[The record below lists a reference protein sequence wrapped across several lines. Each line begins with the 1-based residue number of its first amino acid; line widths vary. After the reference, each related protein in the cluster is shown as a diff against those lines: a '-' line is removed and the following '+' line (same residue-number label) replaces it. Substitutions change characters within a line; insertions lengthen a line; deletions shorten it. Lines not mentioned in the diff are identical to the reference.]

1 MGALSAAGGCS
12 PEPDRPPPL
21 ADAGTATPTGSD
33 ETPECEPPPAI
44 DSAGSCGEETI
55 QLRADT
61 IRAAKGSGPKVKML
75 VSDEDAPL
83 LSALKAKRRALA
95 EAAGVPAYII
105 FNDKTLIEMAET
117 RPATLDQM
125 ARIGGVGAK
134 KLEHY
139 GMAFLEVI
147 AGEAE
152 ALHPRRRK
160 LAGKE
165 AGSVYDQLLE
175 AQNGLARGEDGTGKP
190 MSCNASVL
198 ARLAEAHPADL
209 GGIERIIGARHAE
222 RFGPAFLEILQGG

>member
-1 MGALSAAGGCS
+1 MLLGGDS
-12 PEPDRPPPL
+12 G
-21 ADAGTATPTGSD
+21 AGTDALASVEAAREVDPGMD
-33 ETPECEPPPAI
+33 VAVAE
-44 DSAGSCGEETI
+44 
-55 QLRADT
+55 
-61 IRAAKGSGPKVKML
+61 IRAAKGAGPKIKML

-125 ARIGGVGAK
+125 ARVGGVGAK

-165 AGSVYDQLLE
+165 AGSAYDQLLE
-175 AQNGLARGEDGTGKP
+175 AQTALARGEDGTGKP
-190 MSCNASVL
+190 MSCTASVL
-198 ARLAEAHPADL
+198 ARLAEAHPTDL

-222 RFGPAFLEILQGG
+222 RFGTAFLEILQGG

>member
-1 MGALSAAGGCS
+1 MSGAFACALLLALLLPAA
-12 PEPDRPPPL
+12 
-21 ADAGTATPTGSD
+21 AFA
-33 ETPECEPPPAI
+33 
-44 DSAGSCGEETI
+44 
-55 QLRADT
+55 Q
-61 IRAAKGSGPKVKML
+61 
-75 VSDEDAPL
+75 AP
-83 LSALKAKRRALA
+83 
-95 EAAGVPAYII
+95 G
-105 FNDKTLIEMAET
+105 

-175 AQNGLARGEDGTGKP
+175 AQNSLSRGADGTGKP
-190 MSCNASVL
+190 MGCTASVL

-222 RFGPAFLEILQGG
+222 RFGPVFLEILQGG